1 MQRITGTYEST
12 TVAGEA
18 VRAFVPHALPPKR
31 PALAIAGAL
40 AERLQT
46 AESALARLE
55 AAGRMVPSL
64 DWFVHSFVRRE
75 AVISSQIE
83 GTQASLADLLAVEA
97 GAPDGASADDVE
109 EICNCVDALNH
120 ARAQLRSPEGL
131 PLSIRLLNESHFRL
145 MAGTR
150 GRNKS
155 PGAVRRS
162 QNWIGGTRPGNA
174 RFVPPP
180 PHRVSGLLGDLEAFL
195 HAESTLPPLIR
206 IGLVH
211 VQFETI
217 HPYLDGNGRVG
228 RLLIALCLEGWG
240 LLSEPL
246 LYLSHFFK
254 THRGEYYNRLE
265 AVRTEGDWE
274 GWLAYFLEG
283 IAVVADEAVT
293 LIGSLFAVVA
303 RDRLKYLE
311 SGRATVVGARLFE
324 QLARH
329 PVVTIKSATEICAT
343 TKPTATKAVASLCE
357 AGILVETSG
366 RRRDRVFSY
375 GAFVDLLTVGTEISG
390 YDASQQ
396 SPRPR

>member
-1 MQRITGTYEST
+1 MPRNTGTYEST
-12 TVAGEA
+12 TVAGET

-31 PALAIAGAL
+31 PALAVTGAL
-40 AERLQT
+40 AERLQA

-64 DWFVHSFVRRE
+64 DWFVYSFVRRE

-97 GAPDGASADDVE
+97 AAPSDASADDIE
-109 EICNCVDALNH
+109 EICNYLDALNH
-120 ARAQLRSPEGL
+120 ARAQLRRPEGL
-131 PLSIRLLNESHFRL
+131 PLSIRLLNETHRRL
-145 MAGTR
+145 LAGTR

-155 PGAVRRS
+155 PGKLRRS

-180 PHRVSGLLGDLEAFL
+180 PHQVSGLLGDLEVFL
-195 HAESTLPPLIR
+195 HAESPLPPLIR
-206 IGLVH
+206 TGLVH

-228 RLLIALCLEGWG
+228 RLLIALCLESWG

-254 THRGEYYNRLE
+254 THRREYYERLE

-274 GWLAYFLEG
+274 GWLAYFLDG

-293 LIGSLFAVVA
+293 LIGALYALVA
-303 RDRLKYLE
+303 RDRLRYLQ
-311 SGRATVVGARLFE
+311 SPRATVVGARLFE
-324 QLARH
+324 ELPRH
-329 PVVTIKSATEICAT
+329 PMVTIKSVTEICAT
-343 TKPTATKAVASLCE
+343 TKPTATKAVEALCE
-357 AGILVETSG
+357 ANVLVETSG
-366 RRRDRVFSY
+366 RQRDRVFSY
-375 GAFVDLLTVGTEISG
+375 GAYMDLLKVGTEIG
-390 YDASQQ
+390 V
-396 SPRPR
+396 